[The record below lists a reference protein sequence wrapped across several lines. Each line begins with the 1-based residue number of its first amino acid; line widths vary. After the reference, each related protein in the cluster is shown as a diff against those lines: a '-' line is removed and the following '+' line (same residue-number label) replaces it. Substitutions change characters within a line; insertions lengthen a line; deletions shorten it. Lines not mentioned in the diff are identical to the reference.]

1 MIDQGNRGNHVT
13 PNTCGTRNL
22 PDFEAKLRELVT
34 MLDEVGELVVA
45 AHVQM
50 AIESLAWP
58 ATQSDADNP
67 GLVQGD

>member
-1 MIDQGNRGNHVT
+1 
-13 PNTCGTRNL
+13 L

-34 MLDEVGELVVA
+34 MLDEVGELVAA

-50 AIESLAWP
+50 AIESLTWP